1 MLGDQAKK
9 VLHETISRDRFL
21 GYMTADIKVTTR
33 SRELYR
39 YFSKILFL
47 ICLAARFSRVL
58 PCRS

>member
-1 MLGDQAKK
+1 MIHNLTREYDYIGEQAKK

-39 YFSKILFL
+39 YTTSPLL
-47 ICLAARFSRVL
+47 
-58 PCRS
+58 